1 MQNFQT
7 LRRTES
13 ENYAPAL
20 NLIKVTIVDV
30 TVDGVQL
37 KDLKSYKVSSPLLNL
52 TLPEIMFS
60 ITTTTNHPSG
70 I

>member
-7 LRRTES
+7 LRRTGQ
-13 ENYAPAL
+13 NYAPAL
-20 NLIKVTIVDV
+20 NLTKVMIVDV
-30 TVDGVQL
+30 TVDDVPL
-37 KDLKSYKVSSPLLNL
+37 KDLKSYRVSSPLFNL

-60 ITTTTNHPSG
+60 ITTTTNYPSG